1 MMYIALPV
9 GYFLISCGVLFLG
22 IKINQIF
29 GAPDDAMNGGQIAA
43 AIGFGTVLFVFPQ
56 NVVAQ
61 AQFSN
66 LININGGIDMK
77 VILSLLAAL
86 TPIMLAGIGVRK
98 TIQEFVNQKQALRQA
113 QLQADAQKANL
124 KEADLQG

>member
-22 IKINQIF
+22 IKISQIF
-29 GAPDDAMNGGQIAA
+29 GAPNDAMNRGQLAA
-43 AIGFGTVLFVFPQ
+43 AIGFGILFFVFPQ

-61 AQFSN
+61 AQFLN
-66 LININGGIDMK
+66 LISKNNRIDMT

-86 TPIMLAGIGVRK
+86 MPIMLAGIGVRK
-98 TIQEFVNQKQALRQA
+98 TIQDFVNEQQARRQA
-113 QLQADAQKANL
+113 QMQADAQKANP
-124 KEADLQG
+124 KEADLRG